1 MNTRGLYLT
10 DTELRTVIEQAS
22 RAGAE
27 AALRSVLSRLDP
39 MRPRHVNVKQA
50 MEMTGIGR
58 TKLNQLIDAHK
69 IKVNDVG
76 TIPID
81 QIDRLINE
89 PADFY

>member
-1 MNTRGLYLT
+1 MIIKARAFT
-10 DTELRTVIEQAS
+10 DSELRIVIEQAS

-27 AALRSVLSRLDP
+27 AALKSLLPRIDP
-39 MRPRHVNVKQA
+39 MRPRHVNIKQA
-50 MEMTGIGR
+50 MEMTGLGR

-69 IKVNDVG
+69 IKVNDAG
-76 TIPID
+76 TIPIE

>member
-1 MNTRGLYLT
+1 MNVRARVIT

-27 AALRSVLSRLDP
+27 AALKSVLLRLDP
-39 MRPRHVNVKQA
+39 MRPKHVNVKQA
-50 MEMTGIGR
+50 MEMTGLGR

-69 IKVNDVG
+69 IKIKDVG
-76 TIPID
+76 TIPIE

-89 PADFY
+89 TADFY

>member
-1 MNTRGLYLT
+1 MNVRARVIT

-27 AALRSVLSRLDP
+27 AALKSVLLRLDP
-39 MRPRHVNVKQA
+39 MRPKHVNIKQA
-50 MEMTGIGR
+50 MEMTGLGR

-69 IKVNDVG
+69 IKINDVG
-76 TIPID
+76 TIPIE

>member
-27 AALRSVLSRLDP
+27 VALRSVLPRLDP
-39 MRPRHVNVKQA
+39 MRPRHVNITQA

-58 TKLNQLIDAHK
+58 SKLNQLIAAHK
-69 IKVNDVG
+69 IKVNGVG
-76 TIPID
+76 TIPIE
-81 QIDRLINE
+81 QIDRLIQE